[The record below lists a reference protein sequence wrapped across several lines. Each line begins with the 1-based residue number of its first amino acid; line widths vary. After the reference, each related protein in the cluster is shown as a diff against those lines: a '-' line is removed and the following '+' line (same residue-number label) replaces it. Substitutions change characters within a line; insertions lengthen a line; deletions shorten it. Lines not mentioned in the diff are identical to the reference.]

1 VPRDGRRWEESGVTM
16 YRTLVRTI
24 AVVMIVMGLAMLT
37 LTLRHGFGV
46 GVILGLLFIGAGVGR
61 LLMLRRKV

>member
-1 VPRDGRRWEESGVTM
+1 MTM

-24 AVVMIVMGLAMLT
+24 ALVLIVMGIAMLAV
-37 LTLRHGFGV
+37 TLRHGFGV

-61 LLMLRRKV
+61 LLMLRKKAP

>member
-1 VPRDGRRWEESGVTM
+1 MTM
-16 YRTLVRTI
+16 YRNLVRTI
-24 AVVMIVMGLAMLT
+24 AGLMIVIGVT
-37 LTLRHGFGV
+37 LIVRTIPHFGV

>member
-1 VPRDGRRWEESGVTM
+1 MTM

-24 AVVMIVMGLAMLT
+24 AGVMIVMGVAMLT
-37 LTLRHGFGV
+37 LMLRHGFGV

-61 LLMLRRKV
+61 LLMLRRKAAP

>member
-1 VPRDGRRWEESGVTM
+1 MTM

-24 AVVMIVMGLAMLT
+24 AGVMIVLGIALLIRT
-37 LTLRHGFGV
+37 LQGGFGV

-61 LLMLRRKV
+61 LLMLRRKAP

>member
-1 VPRDGRRWEESGVTM
+1 MTM

-24 AVVMIVMGLAMLT
+24 ALVLIVMGIAMLT
-37 LTLRHGFGV
+37 VTLRHGFGV

-61 LLMLRRKV
+61 LLMLRRKAP

>member
-1 VPRDGRRWEESGVTM
+1 MTM
-16 YRTLVRTI
+16 YRHLVRTI
-24 AVVMIVMGLAMLT
+24 AAVMIVIGLAMLL

-61 LLMLRRKV
+61 LLMLRRRAS

>member
-1 VPRDGRRWEESGVTM
+1 MTM

-24 AVVMIVMGLAMLT
+24 AGVMIVMGVAMLK

-61 LLMLRRKV
+61 LLMLRKKAP

>member
-1 VPRDGRRWEESGVTM
+1 M

-24 AVVMIVMGLAMLT
+24 AGVMIVLGLGLLVRT
-37 LTLRHGFGV
+37 FQQGGFGV

-61 LLMLRRKV
+61 LLMLRRKI

>member
-1 VPRDGRRWEESGVTM
+1 MTM
-16 YRTLVRTI
+16 YRHLVRTI
-24 AVVMIVMGLAMLT
+24 AAVMIVMGVAMLL

-61 LLMLRRKV
+61 LLMLRRRAS

>member
-1 VPRDGRRWEESGVTM
+1 MTM

-24 AVVMIVMGLAMLT
+24 AVVMIVMGLAMLSF
-37 LTLRHGFGV
+37 TLRHGFGV

-61 LLMLRRKV
+61 LLMLRRRV

>member
-1 VPRDGRRWEESGVTM
+1 MSM

-24 AVVMIVMGLAMLT
+24 AGVMIVMGIAMLT

-61 LLMLRRKV
+61 LLMLRRKAP

>member
-1 VPRDGRRWEESGVTM
+1 MTM

-24 AVVMIVMGLAMLT
+24 AGVMIVMGLAMLT

-61 LLMLRRKV
+61 LLMLRRKAPYWPGSSPA

>member
-1 VPRDGRRWEESGVTM
+1 MSM
-16 YRTLVRTI
+16 YRTLVQTI
-24 AVVMIVMGLAMLT
+24 AVVMIVLGVAILS

-61 LLMLRRKV
+61 LLMIRRKH

>member
-1 VPRDGRRWEESGVTM
+1 MTM

-24 AVVMIVMGLAMLT
+24 AGVMIVMGVAMLT

-61 LLMLRRKV
+61 LLMLRRKVAP

>member
-1 VPRDGRRWEESGVTM
+1 MTM
-16 YRTLVRTI
+16 YRTLVRMI
-24 AVVMIVMGLAMLT
+24 AFVMIAIGLAMFS

-61 LLMLRRKV
+61 LLMLRRKAAP

>member
-1 VPRDGRRWEESGVTM
+1 MSM

-24 AVVMIVMGLAMLT
+24 AGVMIVMGVAMLS

-61 LLMLRRKV
+61 LLMLRKKAA

>member
-1 VPRDGRRWEESGVTM
+1 MTM

-24 AVVMIVMGLAMLT
+24 ASVMIVLGLALLIRT
-37 LTLRHGFGV
+37 LQGGFGV

-61 LLMLRRKV
+61 LLMLRRRT

>member
-1 VPRDGRRWEESGVTM
+1 MTM

-24 AVVMIVMGLAMLT
+24 ALVLIVMGIAMLAV
-37 LTLRHGFGV
+37 TLRHGFGV

-61 LLMLRRKV
+61 LLMLRRKAP